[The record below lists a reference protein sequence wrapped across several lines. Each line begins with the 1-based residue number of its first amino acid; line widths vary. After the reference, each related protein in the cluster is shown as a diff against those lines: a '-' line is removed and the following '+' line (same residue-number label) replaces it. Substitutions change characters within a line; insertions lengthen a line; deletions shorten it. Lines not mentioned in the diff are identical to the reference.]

1 MKIKDSITVTKIRKS
16 EISLFGF
23 FLLLFPIAL
32 NIRTVFIQQEIIDAG
47 ASLMM
52 VILEE
57 IEQEIRLSAPLLR
70 IYAVYCNYQ

>member
-1 MKIKDSITVTKIRKS
+1 M
-16 EISLFGF
+16 
-23 FLLLFPIAL
+23 LFPIVL
-32 NIRTVFIQQEIIDAG
+32 NIQTVFIQQEIIDAG

-70 IYAVYCNYQ
+70 IFAVYCNYQ